1 MGGAAGIVSAFQLL
15 YSVADVLDSSVL
27 HAYFHSGRPEKPAL
41 KRSFQQCVQYL
52 AQLLRHAVVGGAVER
67 LVHYCT
73 TIQSQ
78 QSQYKA
84 CYWATRRHACPS
96 ICLLFCLQYA
106 IAPYVEGGARTRWT
120 VIRLQ

>member
-1 MGGAAGIVSAFQLL
+1 MGGAGGIVSAFQLL

-27 HAYFHSGRPEKPAL
+27 HAYFHSGRPEEAAL

-67 LVHYCT
+67 LVHCST
-73 TIQSQ
+73 TIQRP

-84 CYWATRRHACPS
+84 CYWATRRHACPQVS
-96 ICLLFCLQYA
+96 LLFCLQ
-106 IAPYVEGGARTRWT
+106 
-120 VIRLQ
+120 